1 MSSGS
6 GEIIE
11 RDAGGL
17 LIGQA
22 DRDEREVV
30 RTLSADAEYK
40 TSLGAGELVAT
51 LNASR
56 ERTKERIRTEEDD
69 VSVADEREQLWSGE
83 GGAQFRAPLA
93 SGTIETLAVHR
104 IGRLKAEANEDD
116 ERFKESTRTSESI
129 ARAEFR
135 RESGNLQL
143 FGSVEGALN
152 QLTSDASLTVDEVEV
167 PLAGSDVDVSERR
180 AEAAIG
186 GVWKPGERT
195 TVEPSLRTEYSNI
208 RSTGD
213 SEQDDSF
220 LFLKPRLR
228 LAWDGG
234 ANLLRA
240 TVEREVAQLD
250 FNDFVAT
257 ASLDRDEVTAGAA
270 SLRPPST
277 WSVAATYERRI
288 LGDGSLIFTLK
299 HEWIAHVLDRVVVET
314 DGELFDAVG
323 NIGDGTRRIAQAEWT
338 IPLDR
343 AGIPGLQLRGSVTF
357 LKSRVTDPVTG
368 EKRSISEDAPFEGD
382 VRLTHDLPGGRWS
395 WGADAEFAQHEYE
408 FRFDEVRR
416 ESRGTSIGAH
426 IEFRP
431 RPDWQIRFEAAN
443 VTTSRLKEVREQF
456 AGLRSQAE
464 LDSTETRRIDTSPVF
479 TFSVRKSFGAAADD

>member
-11 RDAGGL
+11 RDADGL

-40 TSLGAGELVAT
+40 TSLGAGELVGT

-56 ERTKERIRTEEDD
+56 ERTKERIRTEEED

-83 GGAQFRAPLA
+83 GGAQFRAPLG

-104 IGRLKAEANEDD
+104 IGRLKSEANEDD
-116 ERFKESTRTSESI
+116 ERFNESTRTSESI

-135 RESGNLQL
+135 RESGKLQL

-167 PLAGSDVDVSERR
+167 PARGFGRR
-180 AEAAIG
+180 CQRTACRSGGRRRLEA
-186 GVWKPGERT
+186 GERT
-195 TVEPSLRTEYSNI
+195 TVEPSLRAEYSNI

-234 ANLLRA
+234 PNLLRA

-288 LGDGSLIFTLK
+288 LGGRLADIHRSSTNGSLMCSTAS
-299 HEWIAHVLDRVVVET
+299 WSRA

-323 NIGDGTRRIAQAEWT
+323 NIGDGTRRIVQAEWT
-338 IPLDR
+338 IPIDQAR
-343 AGIPGLQLRGSVTF
+343 HPRPPAARIRDVPEKPGHG
-357 LKSRVTDPVTG
+357 P
-368 EKRSISEDAPFEGD
+368 GD
-382 VRLTHDLPGGRWS
+382 
-395 WGADAEFAQHEYE
+395 
-408 FRFDEVRR
+408 RR
-416 ESRGTSIGAH
+416 ETVDIGRRTVRGRNA
-426 IEFRP
+426 
-431 RPDWQIRFEAAN
+431 PD
-443 VTTSRLKEVREQF
+443 S
-456 AGLRSQAE
+456 
-464 LDSTETRRIDTSPVF
+464 
-479 TFSVRKSFGAAADD
+479 